1 MNRFIQLFALILILI
16 LTVLV
21 FIPKPKKNI
30 DFLNSF
36 WSNKYHATNTF
47 DIVACGD
54 SRIFRGLSSDLIS
67 PKRRNL
73 SFLNFGFSS
82 IGLSNDYLN
91 LSLSKF
97 NPLTK
102 NKVLIV
108 GVTPHSL
115 TDEAF
120 KNLILEE
127 YNEIKLFD
135 QFIYRY
141 FSSISKLIYRIKPTE
156 LLNFKKNNYLERY
169 NSDGWVASDK
179 IIKDSTWALKSY
191 RKTFNKYGVHHK
203 EMASFLESIN
213 RIANSGIHVIAFRPP
228 STLQMEIL
236 EDSTSGFD
244 ENFIK
249 ENLDSSVI
257 WMDFNN
263 ADFNSYDGSHL
274 TEKSAVKFSKMIMQ
288 EIESI
293 YKKSL
298 ILSQHPN
305 SSSQ

>member
-1 MNRFIQLFALILILI
+1 MSRYLKLFTLTFILIL
-16 LTVLV
+16 LVKV

-54 SRIFRGLSSDLIS
+54 SRIFRGLSSDLIN
-67 PKRRNL
+67 PIWNNL

-135 QFIYRY
+135 QFRYRY

-156 LLNFKKNNYLERY
+156 LLKFKKNNYLERY
-169 NSDGWVASDK
+169 NNNGWVASDK
-179 IIKDSTWALKSY
+179 IIQDSTWALKSY
-191 RKTFNKYGVHHK
+191 GKTFNKYGVHK
-203 EMASFLESIN
+203 KQMVSFLESIN
-213 RIANSGIHVIAFRPP
+213 RISKSGIHVIAFRPP
-228 STLQMEIL
+228 STQKMEIL
-236 EDSTSGFD
+236 EDSISGFD

-263 ADFNSYDGSHL
+263 ADFISYDGSHL
-274 TEKSAVKFSKMIMQ
+274 T
-288 EIESI
+288 
-293 YKKSL
+293 
-298 ILSQHPN
+298 
-305 SSSQ
+305 